1 MRTKSAFFT
10 QVFAFTR
17 SGEKILGFGIL
28 YLFFAGWVP
37 PSSAAEPGRVT
48 NLMTKA
54 LDGIPGKEATM
65 ITVDYAPGGADPV
78 HRHNAYAF
86 VYVLEGTV
94 IMQMEGGRKVTL
106 HPGQTFYED
115 PHGIHLVGQNASNK
129 KPAKFLVFLIKD
141 KNAPIFVPVAKQTRH

>member
-17 SGEKILGFGIL
+17 SGEKILRFGIL

-48 NLMTKA
+48 TLMTKA

-94 IMQMEGGRKVTL
+94 IMQMKGGEKVTL
-106 HPGQTFYED
+106 HPGDTF
-115 PHGIHLVGQNASNK
+115 L
-129 KPAKFLVFLIKD
+129 
-141 KNAPIFVPVAKQTRH
+141 

>member
-1 MRTKSAFFT
+1 
-10 QVFAFTR
+10 
-17 SGEKILGFGIL
+17 
-28 YLFFAGWVP
+28 
-37 PSSAAEPGRVT
+37 
-48 NLMTKA
+48 MTKA

-115 PHGIHLVGQNASNK
+115 PHGIHLVG
-129 KPAKFLVFLIKD
+129 
-141 KNAPIFVPVAKQTRH
+141 